1 MNQNPQSRKWV
12 LVINNPLEARLDHTA
27 IAGILKLFCPE
38 YFCMADETAETGTF
52 HTHIFLYSHSPIRFS
67 TVKNRFP
74 IAHIEK
80 ALGSAKENRDYI
92 LKAGKWADTDK
103 AGTSIEGS
111 FTEWGRLPAEKEE
124 KAPQMYRL
132 LESLRDGKTTTQII
146 DETPGFA
153 FRVRDIDALRQTL
166 LAERYAS
173 ENRILEVSY
182 LYGATGTGKT
192 RGIYERHDPREIY
205 RVTNYREGRGISFD
219 GYAGQDVLVFEEF
232 HSQIPIED
240 MLNFL
245 DVYPLSLPARYSDKV
260 ACYTKV
266 YITSNLSLGKQYR
279 EAQWNRPETW
289 RAFLRRIHWLVKY
302 REDGTIEK
310 TELNPKGGKTDEPKR
325 EISNR
330 TGDSEP
336 SLDAAAGNRP
346 ESNLEG

>member
-1 MNQNPQSRKWV
+1 MNSNPKSRKWA
-12 LVINNPLEARLDHTA
+12 LVINNPLEAGLDHTA
-27 IAGILKLFCPE
+27 IADILRLFCPE
-38 YFCMADETAETGTF
+38 YFCMADEIATTGTF
-52 HTHIFLYSHSPIRFS
+52 HTHVFLYVPATVRFS
-67 TVKNRFP
+67 TLKNRFP

-80 ALGSAKENRDYI
+80 AYGSAKENRDYVM
-92 LKAGKWADTDK
+92 KSGKWADTEK
-103 AGTSIEGS
+103 AETSVEGS
-111 FTEWGRLPAEKEE
+111 FLEWGKLPAEKEE

-153 FRVRDIDALRQTL
+153 FRVRDIDTLRQTL

-173 ENRILEVSY
+173 ENRMLEVWY

-192 RGIYERHDPREIY
+192 RGIYERHDPRHIY
-205 RVTNYREGRGISFD
+205 RVTNYREGKGISFD

-245 DVYPLSLPARYSDKV
+245 DVYPLSLPARYADKT

-266 YITSNLSLGKQYR
+266 YITSNLSLGKQYK

-289 RAFLRRIHWLVKY
+289 RAFLRRIHWLIKY
-302 REDGTIEK
+302 REDGTVEEI
-310 TELNPKGGKTDEPKR
+310 ELNPKGGKDR
-325 EISNR
+325 
-330 TGDSEP
+330 
-336 SLDAAAGNRP
+336 
-346 ESNLEG
+346 